1 MKAPVV
7 CLFLAA
13 CFSLNARGDL
23 TIVQKVEGK
32 SPASDI
38 VLKLKGDKARIEA
51 APQFTSILDG
61 KTGETITLMNAQ
73 KKFVRISGEKAKAI
87 AEMANKYT
95 GATPGQPKMA
105 ATGKKMSINGYDT
118 EEYVWE
124 TPNFKARY
132 WIAPTYPDGA
142 AILKQLQ
149 AAIPTIWNDVA
160 KGMLNYHDLPGLPL
174 RTQIKAGENEIT
186 TTLASI
192 KQDPLSDAEFVVPKD
207 FAEMKIPNVPT
218 IPSEKT
224 VPAAPPASSPK
235 P

>member
-13 CFSLNARGDL
+13 CFSLSARGDL

-61 KTGETITLMNAQ
+61 KTGETITLMNVQ
-73 KKFVRISGEKAKAI
+73 RKFVRISGEKAKAI

-95 GATPGQPKMA
+95 GGAPGQPKMT
-105 ATGKKMSINGYDT
+105 ATGKKTSINGYET
-118 EEYVWE
+118 EEYVLE

-186 TTLASI
+186 TTIASI
-192 KQDPLSDAEFVVPKD
+192 KQDPLSEADFVVPKD
-207 FAEMKIPNVPT
+207 FSEMKIPNVPM
-218 IPSEKT
+218 IPSDKPA
-224 VPAAPPASSPK
+224 PAAPPASSPK

>member
-1 MKAPVV
+1 MNAPVV
-7 CLFLAA
+7 CLFLVT

-32 SPASDI
+32 NPASDI

-51 APQFTSILDG
+51 TPQFTSILDG

-73 KKFVRISGEKAKAI
+73 KKFLRISGEKAKAI

-132 WIAPTYPDGA
+132 WIAPTYPDGG

-186 TTLASI
+186 TTVVSI
-192 KQDPLSDAEFVVPKD
+192 KQDPLSDADFVVPKD
-207 FAEMKIPNVPT
+207 FAEMRIPNVPG
-218 IPSEKT
+218 ILSEK
-224 VPAAPPASSPK
+224 PAPPPASSPK